1 MGRWDDEEE
10 PVALKKEIKEE
21 EGEEEKYS
29 RDRSRSPLR
38 NRQENDK
45 RAPSRS
51 QEYSQQRDR
60 DRLWGKKTDEE
71 EEIVDDTEP
80 EPDFGLSGAL
90 AAETNTVNG
99 VTLKYNE
106 PPERE
111 TPSSKWRLYVFKSG
125 KPLDEP
131 LLIYKQSC
139 YLFGR
144 DRRVA
149 DIPIDH
155 PSCSLQHAVLQ
166 YRLTEKKN
174 DKDGVGQPSVRP
186 YLIDLGSTN
195 GTFVNGDRLEAERY
209 YELLPKDVLTFGS
222 STREYVLLVER

>member
-1 MGRWDDEEE
+1 MGRWDDDED
-10 PVALKKEIKEE
+10 PVALKEEIKQEE
-21 EGEEEKYS
+21 ERYP
-29 RDRSRSPLR
+29 RDRSRSPPR
-38 NRQENDK
+38 RRENDR
-45 RAPSRS
+45 RAPSHG
-51 QEYSQQRDR
+51 QEYGQQRDR
-60 DRLWGKKTDEE
+60 DRMWGKQTDEE

-99 VTLKYNE
+99 VTLKYSE

-111 TPSSKWRLYVFKSG
+111 TPMSKWRLYVLKGG

-131 LLIYKQSC
+131 LLIYKQTC

-166 YRLTEKKN
+166 YRLTEKKT
-174 DKDGVGQPSVRP
+174 DKDGAREPSVRP
-186 YLIDLGSTN
+186 YLMDLGSTN

-209 YELLPKDVLTFGS
+209 YELLPKDVITFGS